1 MSQPNNNKIN
11 TNTTPAA
18 ATQPVAA
25 AETPVAPLGPV
36 TAPVIPGPLGPV
48 TAPAAPTAP
57 VAPVAPAPLGP
68 LLPSAGP
75 VPVPGPV
82 QPAPVAPAPAA
93 PVVQETVVS
102 NATPFT
108 ARIDAIKESGTNQE
122 KALVAALDAYVD
134 FMKPG
139 APVAPERGVKQQ
151 YTLWKTILALAEN
164 APKEQF
170 NALWNILLAYFDNY
184 KDGVF
189 HDRYLFRFIDQWIW
203 SENDLKA
210 MQNIFN
216 LLQLTAN
223 PAKRKEGLARVQLE
237 KTLATGINDEG
248 RDRINLFYLVG

>member
-1 MSQPNNNKIN
+1 MSQPNNKLNIN
-11 TNTTPAA
+11 VNTPT
-18 ATQPVAA
+18 ATTEPVAA
-25 AETPVAPLGPV
+25 VEAPAAPLGPV
-36 TAPVIPGPLGPV
+36 TAPITPVPLGPV
-48 TAPAAPTAP
+48 TAPVVPPTP
-57 VAPVAPAPLGP
+57 VAPVAPVVPP
-68 LLPSAGP
+68 TP
-75 VPVPGPV
+75 VTP
-82 QPAPVAPAPAA
+82 PAPAA
-93 PVVQETVVS
+93 PLAGLVQAVVKETVVS
-102 NATPFT
+102 NETPFT
-108 ARIDAIKESGTNQE
+108 VRIDAIKESGTNQE
-122 KALVAALDAYVD
+122 KSLVAALDAYVD

-139 APVAPERGVKQQ
+139 APVAPDRGVKQQ

>member
-1 MSQPNNNKIN
+1 MSQPNNNKSN

-25 AETPVAPLGPV
+25 VETPAAPLGPV
-36 TAPVIPGPLGPV
+36 TAPVTPVIPGPLGPV
-48 TAPAAPTAP
+48 TAP
-57 VAPVAPAPLGP
+57 VAPVAPPVLPTPAP
-68 LLPSAGP
+68 A
-75 VPVPGPV
+75 PV
-82 QPAPVAPAPAA
+82 QPAPVTPAPVAPAPIA
-93 PVVQETVVS
+93 PVVQETVIS

-122 KALVAALDAYVD
+122 KALVAALDNYVD
-134 FMKPG
+134 KMKPG
-139 APVAPERGVKQQ
+139 APIAPEQGVKQQ

-170 NALWNILLAYFDNY
+170 SALWNILLAYFDNY
-184 KDGVF
+184 KEGVF

-237 KTLATGINDEG
+237 KTLATGITDEG